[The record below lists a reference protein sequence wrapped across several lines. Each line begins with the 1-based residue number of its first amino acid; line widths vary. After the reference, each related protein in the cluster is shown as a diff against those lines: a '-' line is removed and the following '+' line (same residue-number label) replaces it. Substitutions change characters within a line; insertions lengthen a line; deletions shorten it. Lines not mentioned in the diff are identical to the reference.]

1 MLLLPLQAL
10 STKSRKLSPWKLVV
24 NEGVRDKLTLFI
36 IILLKQFYWKYPSQN
51 LKQVIMMTSFLIFN
65 FVKK

>member
-10 STKSRKLSPWKLVV
+10 STKSRELSPWKLVV
-24 NEGVRDKLTLFI
+24 NEGVRDKLTLFA

-51 LKQVIMMTSFLIFN
+51 LKRRIIIFR
-65 FVKK
+65 F